1 MRALYRSFVM
11 FIKQIFKDSMLL
23 MVCATVILFVVFVKY
38 GIPQAERFL
47 CSYFNK
53 EAILLN
59 YYLLFDL
66 FLALMTPYMFCF
78 ASALMMLTE
87 YDENISSFLAVT
99 PVGKKGYVISRL
111 IFPSGIALIVSVII
125 LSIFSLTEWSV
136 WMIIIIC
143 LLTSVSSIIITL
155 FLFSFSH
162 NRVEGMALGKLSG
175 ILMLGL
181 PVPFFLTNKFQY
193 LFSFLPS
200 FWIAKLCISENAIYL
215 FTALVISVLWICM
228 IYRKFNIKMI

>member
-1 MRALYRSFVM
+1 LKPLYRSFAM

-23 MVCATVILFVVFVKY
+23 MVCFAVILYAFLVRY
-38 GIPQAERFL
+38 GIPFAEKAL
-47 CSYFNK
+47 CGYFNR
-53 EAILLN
+53 EAVLSN
-59 YYLLFDL
+59 YYLIFDL
-66 FLALMTPYMFCF
+66 LLALITPYMFCF

-87 YDENISSFLAVT
+87 YDENIASFLAVT

-111 IFPSGIALIVSVII
+111 IFPAGAAFIVSVII
-125 LSIFSLTEWSV
+125 LKLFSITQWSI
-136 WMIIIIC
+136 WMILIIC
-143 LLTSVSSIIITL
+143 LLSSASSIILTL

-200 FWIAKLCISENAIYL
+200 FWIAKLCISENGIYL
-215 FTALVISVLWICM
+215 LLALATSVIWISI
-228 IYRKFNIKMI
+228 IYKKFSRKMI

>member
-1 MRALYRSFVM
+1 MKPLYRSFAM
-11 FIKQIFKDSMLL
+11 FIKQIFKDSMLF
-23 MVCATVILFVVFVKY
+23 MVCIAVVLTAFFIRF
-38 GIPQAERFL
+38 GIPAAEKFL

-59 YYLLFDL
+59 YYLLCDL

-87 YDENISSFLAVT
+87 YDENIASFLAVT

-111 IFPSGIALIVSVII
+111 IFPAGIAFIVSVII

-143 LLTSVSSIIITL
+143 LLTSVSSVIITL

-200 FWIAKLCISENAIYL
+200 FWIAKLCISENGIYL
-215 FTALVISVLWICM
+215 LLALATSVIWISI
-228 IYRKFNIKMI
+228 IYKKFSRKMI

>member
-1 MRALYRSFVM
+1 MTALYRSFAM
-11 FIKQIFKDSMLL
+11 FIKQIFKDSMLF
-23 MVCATVILFVVFVKY
+23 MVCIGVVLTAFFIRFGVPAAESIL
-38 GIPQAERFL
+38 
-47 CSYFNK
+47 CNYFDK

-87 YDENISSFLAVT
+87 HDENIASFLAVT
-99 PVGKKGYVISRL
+99 PVGKKGYITSRL
-111 IFPSGIALIVSVII
+111 IFPAGIAFIVSVII
-125 LSIFSLTEWSV
+125 LNIFSLTEWSV
-136 WMIIIIC
+136 LMIMIIC
-143 LLTSVSSIIITL
+143 LLTSVCSIMITL

-181 PVPFFLTNKFQY
+181 PAPFFLTNNIQY
-193 LFSFLPS
+193 LFSPLPS
-200 FWIAKLCISENAIYL
+200 FWIAKFCIAKDIIYL
-215 FTALVISVLWICM
+215 LLAVFFSVLWISL
-228 IYRKFNIKMI
+228 IYKKFNRKMT